1 MAMQFPQTGS
11 PIGDFGSNP
20 LARLVTKERR
30 LSAPPCRSCTNQRRT
45 AVRTRSGHLSVSPA
59 PGSKAL
65 VSSLPSAGLVPNAE
79 RDVCEL
85 YSEWEN

>member
-45 AVRTRSGHLSVSPA
+45 AVRTEAVICRYLQHPVRRR
-59 PGSKAL
+59 
-65 VSSLPSAGLVPNAE
+65 SLP
-79 RDVCEL
+79 L
-85 YSEWEN
+85 YHQPG